1 VSLLPLYYHKHK
13 NNATITFTNSFGG
26 AEMTITYSSEK
37 ERMRATNLQLLR
49 AILEADTLAEENH
62 N

>member
-1 VSLLPLYYHKHK
+1 M
-13 NNATITFTNSFGG
+13 NSFGG